1 MTIYLHCGAHKTAST
16 FIKTL
21 LRKNKALLE
30 SQRISIHLDR
40 FRDREVTVEEV
51 LQLVQHDYQNNYKKI
66 IISEDANIIGLM
78 PGIFEA
84 ERQSFFHP
92 SSVSQFTNIVD
103 KLQQE
108 HALKLLLCV
117 RRQDTYLES
126 CYKFRKVYGA
136 KYSWEEF
143 LNKVEKINIS
153 WLYVVDTIANHIGKE
168 NCIVIPYELLKSSQ
182 SEFMKAF
189 FENIIPVT
197 PNSIEIP
204 QPNNIGAS
212 KLMMNIIDYFNSDF
226 KNIPVVHRKKI
237 ISIIKQHETNR
248 ADKVKFI
255 NEEQRKIILDK
266 YADDNQQLFQNYIQ
280 YLPSDYYFH
289 NANQS
294 KLLAV

>member
-21 LRKNKALLE
+21 LRKNKALFE

-51 LQLVQHDYQNNYKKI
+51 LQLVQQDYQNNYQKI
-66 IISEDANIIGLM
+66 IISEDANIVGLM
-78 PGIFEA
+78 PGIFNA

-92 SSVSQFTNIVD
+92 SSVSKFANIVA
-103 KLQQE
+103 KLQE
-108 HALKLLLCV
+108 EYDLKLLLCV

-136 KYSWEEF
+136 KYSWEDF
-143 LNKVEKINIS
+143 LEKVEAMNIS
-153 WLYVVDTIANHIGKE
+153 WLYVVDTIADRIGKE
-168 NCIVIPYELLKSSQ
+168 NCIVIPYELLKKSQ

-189 FENIIPVT
+189 FESILPVA
-197 PNSIEIP
+197 PDKIEIP
-204 QPNNIGAS
+204 QPNNLGAS
-212 KLMMNIIDYFNSDF
+212 KLLMNIVDYLNSDF
-226 KNIPVVHRKKI
+226 KDIPVVHRRKI

-255 NEEQRKIILDK
+255 NEEQRKTILDK
-266 YADDNQQLFQNYIQ
+266 YADDNQQLFHKYIQ
-280 YLPSDYYFH
+280 YLQSDYYLY